1 MWTQT
6 RTVAAL
12 IGVLALVAAG
22 CAAGGSTEQN
32 GGGGGAVGPDIAA
45 LSQPGG
51 GSAPA
56 LAEGITVIGTGRIS
70 GEPDT
75 LRTTVGVEVERETVD
90 AALTAANE
98 AAQRVIDA
106 VTAAGVAEQ
115 DIQTREFDVSAR
127 YDHPRDGEP
136 VLRGYAVRNLVEVK
150 VRDLDRAGDVLTAA
164 TEAGGDD
171 ARVHGVRFA
180 LEDNEAMLEA
190 ARERAFQDARAR
202 AEQYATL
209 AGREL
214 GTLVSVSE
222 HLTAPPPV
230 HEFDQR
236 AMEEAA
242 PAPGGAVP
250 VQPGQQEVEVKVTAI
265 WSMN

>member
-1 MWTQT
+1 MWTRT
-6 RTVAAL
+6 RTIAAL
-12 IGVLALVAAG
+12 LGVLALVTAG
-22 CAAGGSTEQN
+22 CGAGGGGDGT
-32 GGGGGAVGPDIAA
+32 GGGGGAVGADIAA

-90 AALTAANE
+90 AALTTANE

-106 VTAAGVAEQ
+106 VTAAGVAEE
-115 DIQTREFDVSAR
+115 DIQTREFDVSPR
-127 YDHPRDGEP
+127 YDHPHQGEP

-171 ARVHGVRFA
+171 ARVHGVTFS

-214 GTLVSVSE
+214 GALVSVSE
-222 HLTAPPPV
+222 HLTAPPPA
-230 HEFDQR
+230 HEFAEDGL
-236 AMEEAA
+236 AA
-242 PAPGGAVP
+242 PAASRAVP
-250 VQPGQQEVEVKVTAI
+250 VQPGQREVEVKVTAV
-265 WSMN
+265 WSMD